1 MGTVNV
7 EGELAVVIGRDTKGI
22 TVETAFDYAQ
32 GYTVVNDVTNVD
44 RNALDEKTF
53 EGKGGLGYTPMGPW
67 IETELDDPEQVA
79 ITVTING
86 VVKAECGTFNQ
97 PSTVAESI
105 VYVARWVPLGPG
117 DVIMSG
123 SPNTFV
129 AVTPGDT
136 VEITLSG
143 IGSLS
148 NRVI

>member
-1 MGTVNV
+1 VGAVNV
-7 EGELAVVIGRDTKGI
+7 EGELAVVIGRGTKGI
-22 TVETAFDYAQ
+22 TVETAFDYVQ
-32 GYTVVNDVTNVD
+32 GYMVVNDVTNID
-44 RNALDEKTF
+44 RNALGEKTF
-53 EGKGGLGYTPMGPW
+53 EGKGGHGYTPISPW
-67 IETELDDPEQVA
+67 IETELEDPEQVA
-79 ITVTING
+79 ITVIVDG
-86 VVKAECGTFNQ
+86 VVKAESGTFHL

-123 SPNTFV
+123 SLKTFV